1 MILTELLERVG
12 SLVSGDPAAPIA
24 PTAARRQ
31 VTGVE
36 YDSRQVSAGS
46 VFIAL
51 RGLKAD
57 GGSFAQQ
64 AVIKGA
70 VAIVAETDPPAGFSA
85 PWIKVKDARLALAA
99 YSAVFYGHP
108 SDDLLVIGIT
118 GTNGKTT
125 TSYIT
130 AAIFDE
136 AGVRCGRIGTVT
148 YDVGRDEIP
157 APRTTPEASDMQR
170 FLRQM
175 VTNGCGACAAEVS
188 SHALA
193 LKRVEYVRF
202 AAGIFTNLTRD
213 HLDFH
218 GDMASYFAAKRH
230 LFELL
235 PAGATAAVNV
245 DDRYGAELA
254 AGLTTARKVTY
265 GIDQPADINPGPLD
279 LALNGSTFEIRT
291 PRGAFEVSSELPG
304 RPNVYNILAAVSV
317 GVGLDLPPRAIQQG
331 IRRVAHVPGRFQR
344 VTSNGDDIAVV
355 VDYAHTDDALKNVL
369 ETIRP
374 LAKGKLITVFGCG
387 GDRDRTK
394 RPLMGA
400 VAARLS
406 DLVVLTSDNPR
417 SEDPQQIIDEIK
429 RGIQPPSDRPMMHQ
443 GQVLPPI
450 RVTPYLTIVDREAAI
465 ERAVRD
471 AAAGDVVLIAG
482 KGHEKYQVIGDRTLP
497 FDDVAVAQAA
507 MMRRRTRARVS

>member
-1 MILTELLERVG
+1 MTLTELLDRVG
-12 SLVSGDPAAPIA
+12 SVLPLQAVTPPSPS
-24 PTAARRQ
+24 AARRP
-31 VTGVE
+31 VSGVE
-36 YDSRQVSAGS
+36 YDSRQAAAGS
-46 VFIAL
+46 IFVAL
-51 RGLKAD
+51 KGQKAD
-57 GGSFAQQ
+57 GSAFAQQ
-64 AVIKGA
+64 AIVRGA
-70 VAIVAETDPPAGFSA
+70 LAVVSESDPPAGWTA
-85 PWIKVKDARLALAA
+85 PWIKVADARLALAA
-99 YSAVFYGHP
+99 FSATYYNYP

-148 YDVGRDEIP
+148 YDVGRDERP
-157 APRTTPEASDMQR
+157 APRTTPEASDMQKL
-170 FLRQM
+170 LREM
-175 VTNGCGACAAEVS
+175 VANGCGACAAEVS

-218 GDMASYFAAKRH
+218 GDMPSYFAAKRR

-235 PAGATAAVNV
+235 PSGATAAVNI

-254 AGLTTARKVTY
+254 ASLGRKVTY
-265 GIDQPADINPGPLD
+265 GIDQPADINPGPLT
-279 LALNGSTFEIRT
+279 LALGGSTFEIRT

-317 GVGLDLPPRAIQQG
+317 AIGLDLPPRAIQQG

-344 VTSNGDDIAVV
+344 VSSDGDDIAVV

-374 LAKGKLITVFGCG
+374 LAKGRLITVFGCG

-417 SEDPQQIIDEIK
+417 SEDPQQIIEEIK
-429 RGIQPPSDRPMMHQ
+429 RGIQPPSDRPIVHQ

-465 ERAVRD
+465 DRAIRD
-471 AAAGDVVLIAG
+471 AAPGDVVLIAG

-507 MMRRRTRARVS
+507 LTRRRTRARVS